1 MAARRQL
8 SRGGPIP
15 PKSPDP
21 VAHTQESP
29 VGSSVPDSSTR
40 RRLWLDLR
48 KRPAILSIGALVV
61 VALLLALVLWRTL
74 GTEGHQLSSAETV
87 FAEALSS
94 PTPSSPT
101 PAQVY
106 QAILP
111 SLVVIRTDSGAE
123 RDGFGIGSGIVVN
136 SEAEILTALHIV
148 ENAAEIQIGF
158 ADGTKTVAAIVDM
171 DPERDIAVLTPAA
184 LPNFVLPAT
193 IGSAS
198 SMRVGDEVFAV
209 GNPLGLA
216 GSMSAGVL
224 SGLERDFKPS
234 GREQPLQ
241 GLIQF
246 DAAVNPGNSGGP
258 LLNRY
263 GQVVGIVTGLIN
275 PSDQNVFIG
284 IGFAVPID
292 VAVSAAGGP
301 AQ

>member
-1 MAARRQL
+1 M
-8 SRGGPIP
+8 
-15 PKSPDP
+15 
-21 VAHTQESP
+21 
-29 VGSSVPDSSTR
+29 
-40 RRLWLDLR
+40 R
-48 KRPAILSIGALVV
+48 KRPAIPSIAALGV
-61 VALLLALVLWRTL
+61 VALILALVLWRTL
-74 GTEGHQLSSAETV
+74 GTEENDLSSSEPV
-87 FAEALSS
+87 FAEALGS

-111 SLVVIRTDSGAE
+111 SLVVIRTENSVE

-136 SEAEILTALHIV
+136 SEAEVLTALHIV

-158 ADGTKTVAAIVDM
+158 ADGTKTVATVADI
-171 DPERDIAVLTPAA
+171 DPERDIAVLTPAV
-184 LPNFVLPAT
+184 LPNLVLPAT

-224 SGLERDFKPS
+224 SGFERDFRPS

-275 PSDQNVFIG
+275 PSDQKVFIG
-284 IGFAVPID
+284 IGFAMPID
-292 VAVSAAGGP
+292 VAVSVAGGP